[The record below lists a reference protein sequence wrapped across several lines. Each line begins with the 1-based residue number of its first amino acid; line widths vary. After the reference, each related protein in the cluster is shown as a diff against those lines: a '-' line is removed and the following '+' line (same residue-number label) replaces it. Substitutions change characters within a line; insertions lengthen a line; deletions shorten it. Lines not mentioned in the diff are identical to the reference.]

1 MTARY
6 HNMIEPEYVYRF
18 IKAGLS
24 IISLMFVYTHLI
36 GGCQVFVFCWNLY
49 MLMKH
54 VFWFILT
61 TNRYPFDIDS
71 TIPFLGVE
79 NVITLASFMCIAGN
93 TEDGMGMSSYE
104 IVAVASG
111 VLWGVHTSYM
121 TYIITKEQTSEP
133 YHYSDIEENFEI

>member
-1 MTARY
+1 
-6 HNMIEPEYVYRF
+6 MIQPEYVYTL
-18 IKAGLS
+18 IKVGLS
-24 IISLMFVYTHLI
+24 IISLMFISTHLI
-36 GGCQVFVFCWNLY
+36 GGCQIFVLCWNLY
-49 MLMKH
+49 LLIKH

-61 TNRYPFDIDS
+61 TNGYQTEIIS
-71 TIPFLGVE
+71 TIPFLGIE

-111 VLWGVHTSYM
+111 ILWGVHTSYM
-121 TYIITKEQTSEP
+121 TYIITKEQTSAP